1 LNSSSPA
8 WPAKDRRLAD
18 VVLDAVDEAQA
29 LVLGDGRDAAREL
42 LRAAR
47 MAWNA
52 RCNEIEGKPAE
63 LHRRL
68 DRGGYSG
75 IRQFSDRTLRQGC
88 ALLARVC
95 PDLVVD
101 VGGGRFCLP
110 FTELKDP
117 DAARS
122 RRLEAWCRAKR
133 DERRAQIRGEAELA
147 KSDARKDA
155 NHTLQCCLLCKADVC
170 LDDAHGRR
178 GPIESDPA
186 LFIGRGMW

>member
-1 LNSSSPA
+1 MNSNE
-8 WPAKDRRLAD
+8 RRLAD

-29 LVLGDGRDAAREL
+29 LVFGDGRDAASEL

-63 LHRRL
+63 IYRRL
-68 DRGGYSG
+68 DHGGYSG
-75 IRQFSDRTLRQGC
+75 IRRFADRTLRQGC

-101 VGGGRFCLP
+101 VGAGRFCLP
-110 FTELKDP
+110 FTELKDATSP
-117 DAARS
+117 RLG
-122 RRLEAWCRAKR
+122 RLEAWCRTKR
-133 DERRAQIRGEAELA
+133 DERLAQLRGDAELA
-147 KSDARKDA
+147 KKGARKDA
-155 NHTLQCCLLCKADVC
+155 AHASQRCLLCQADVC
-170 LDDAHGRR
+170 QDDAHGRR

-186 LFIGRGMW
+186 LFIGRAM